1 MKDEAAF
8 EAGAVIYAK
17 HPNIAIA
24 ASESASIVC
33 AARVA
38 DKLLELRGV
47 DASFAMVPTETR
59 IHISGR
65 SNGKVNVQ
73 HILEK
78 LGGGGR
84 FEEAGAQL
92 TVDSLD
98 TAAKNLRDAIDE
110 YFSELGGK
118 K

>member
-1 MKDEAAF
+1 M
-8 EAGAVIYAK
+8 
-17 HPNIAIA
+17 
-24 ASESASIVC
+24 
-33 AARVA
+33 
-38 DKLLELRGV
+38 ELRGV
-47 DASFAMVPTETR
+47 DASVTMVPAGEA
-59 IHISGR
+59 IHVSGR
-65 SNGKVNVQ
+65 SNGRVNVQ

-92 TVDSLD
+92 KEESLD
-98 TAAKNLRDAIDE
+98 TAAKLLRGAIDE